1 MFKITL
7 VTSNYDNSYT
17 FNKICKKLTEEHCG
31 DFEFSFFKSNTVDKS
46 DEEYRK
52 LENEIRTSNIV
63 YILLHGG
70 VSSFKKFIN
79 LKKTF

>member
-1 MFKITL
+1 M
-7 VTSNYDNSYT
+7 
-17 FNKICKKLTEEHCG
+17 
-31 DFEFSFFKSNTVDKS
+31 DKS

-79 LKKTF
+79 LKKTFWGSIPFFINTTIDDENREFVEQGGMPAATAVSYTHLHVV

>member
-17 FNKICKKLTEEHCG
+17 FNKICKNLMEEHCG
-31 DFEFSFFKSNTVDKS
+31 DFEFSFFKSNAVDKS

-52 LENEIRTSNIV
+52 L
-63 YILLHGG
+63 
-70 VSSFKKFIN
+70 K
-79 LKKTF
+79 

>member
-17 FNKICKKLTEEHCG
+17 FNKICKNLMEEHCG
-31 DFEFSFFKSNTVDKS
+31 DFEFSFFKSNAVDKS

-52 LENEIRTSNIV
+52 LEEEIRTSNIV

-79 LKKTF
+79 LKKT